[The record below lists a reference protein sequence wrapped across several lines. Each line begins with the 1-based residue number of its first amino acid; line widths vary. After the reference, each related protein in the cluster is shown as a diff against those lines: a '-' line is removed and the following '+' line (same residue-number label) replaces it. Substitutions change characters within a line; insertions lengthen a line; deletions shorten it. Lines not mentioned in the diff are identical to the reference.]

1 MPDADVRDIT
11 EVMLSEWSLPL
22 PRIAVFMLGS
32 VGELT
37 SWSNPRQL
45 GAFKRGLMKAAN
57 TTTMWLVTNG
67 LDTGVGRVIGEAIER
82 ERKERS
88 TFRYYENYCD
98 GSGGRDGSGPFH
110 VIGIVNDHNLSYSQ
124 QFFGKVGHLFYY
136 LPKFFNY
143 FFVTLN

>member
-32 VGELT
+32 VGEL
-37 SWSNPRQL
+37 SNWSNPRQL
-45 GAFKRGLMKAAN
+45 VAFKKGLMKAAN
-57 TTTMWLVTNG
+57 TTTMWVVTNG
-67 LDTGVGRVIGEAIER
+67 LDTAVGRVIGEAIER

-88 TFRYYENYCD
+88 TFRYYED
-98 GSGGRDGSGPFH
+98 FGSRASGNGPFH

-124 QFFGKVGHLFYY
+124 QFFGKVRLFC
-136 LPKFFNY
+136 L
-143 FFVTLN
+143 L